1 MTMSP
6 SEVDAQILKNGGYS
20 AIRVKNPSGS
30 EKELFICKFEDGDY
44 HLLGQRPSGPAAMY
58 FSERE
63 ETRQNLGKV
72 ILPEGKKKLTDLVK
86 GEKFTINPE
95 RTDSYQV
102 EYIEHSN

>member
-20 AIRVKNPSGS
+20 AITVKNPSGS
-30 EKELFICKFEDGDY
+30 ERDLFICKFEDGDY
-44 HLLGQRPSGPAAMY
+44 HLLGHRPSGPAAMY
-58 FSERE
+58 FSERDE
-63 ETRQNLGKV
+63 IRQNLGKV

>member
-1 MTMSP
+1 MTISP
-6 SEVDAQILKNGGYS
+6 SEVDAQILKTGGYS

-30 EKELFICKFEDGDY
+30 EKDPFICKFEDGDY
-44 HLLGQRPSGPAAMY
+44 HLLGQRSCGPAAMY

-63 ETRQNLGKV
+63 EIRQNLGKV

-86 GEKFTINPE
+86 GEKFTINPG

-102 EYIEHSN
+102 EYIEHFN

>member
-1 MTMSP
+1 MTRSP
-6 SEVDAQILKNGGYS
+6 SEVGVQVLKNKGYS
-20 AIRVKNPSGS
+20 AIIVKNLSGS
-30 EKELFICKFEDGDY
+30 EKELFICKFEDGNY
-44 HLLGQRPSGPAAMY
+44 HLLGQRSSGPAATY

-72 ILPEGKKKLTDLVK
+72 ILSEGKKKLTDLLK

-102 EYIEHSN
+102 EYIEHFN

>member
-1 MTMSP
+1 MSP

-44 HLLGQRPSGPAAMY
+44 HLLGQRPSGPTAMY
-58 FSERE
+58 FPERG
-63 ETRQNLGKV
+63 ETRQDLGKV

-86 GEKFTINPE
+86 GEKFTINPG

-102 EYIEHSN
+102 EYIEHFN